1 MMKKR
6 ENASQ
11 ASVTLVDNR
20 CFQLQGKLNFATVPL
35 LVRTMMKDI
44 RGATLDK
51 QFELNLSKVTYGD
64 SASVAMLLEVN
75 RMGLL
80 VKRKMQIRDM
90 PQQMEIIARAHGVD
104 GLLDVMLI
112 H

>member
-1 MMKKR
+1 MKKR
-6 ENASQ
+6 ENTSQ

-20 CFQLQGKLNFATVPL
+20 CFQLQGKLDFTTVPL

-44 RGATLDK
+44 RGATLEK
-51 QFELNLSKVTYGD
+51 QFELDLSQVIYGD
-64 SASVAMLLEVN
+64 SASIAMLLEVN

-90 PQQMEIIARAHGVD
+90 PQQMEIIARVHGVD
-104 GLLDVMLI
+104 ELLDEMLM

>member
-1 MMKKR
+1 MKKR
-6 ENASQ
+6 EKTSQ

-20 CFQLQGKLNFATVPL
+20 CFQLQGKLDFTTVPL

-44 RGATLDK
+44 RGATLEK
-51 QFELNLSKVTYGD
+51 QFELDLSQVIYGD

-90 PQQMEIIARAHGVD
+90 PQQMEIIARVHGVD
-104 GLLDVMLI
+104 ELLNEMLI